1 MKAAFEEFGPM
12 AFGEIERW
20 MWADACEL
28 LARAERLHRQF
39 FTPLAVEDA
48 IGWSPPVDLYET
60 EGEFIAL
67 IALPGVDPSDV
78 EIVLYDRMLEIR
90 GRRRMPELVRG
101 AIIHRLEIPQG
112 RFLLRFNLP
121 EDGAVLAAQGF
132 EHGCLLLRL
141 NKTARGI
148 TR

>member
-1 MKAAFEEFGPM
+1 M
-12 AFGEIERW
+12 AFSEIERW

-39 FTPLAVEDA
+39 FTPVAVEGA

-60 EGEFIAL
+60 EDELIAL
-67 IALPGVDPSDV
+67 IALPGVAPGDV
-78 EIVLYDRMLEIR
+78 EIGLFGRTLEVR
-90 GRRRMPELVRG
+90 GHRRLPALVRG
-101 AIIHRLEIPQG
+101 AAIHRLEIPQG

-121 EDGAVLAAQGF
+121 EAGAVLAAQGF

-141 NKTARGI
+141 QKPAQGTNR
-148 TR
+148 

>member
-1 MKAAFEEFGPM
+1 M

-39 FTPLAVEDA
+39 FTPLAGEGA

-60 EGEFIAL
+60 ESEFIAL
-67 IALPGVDPSDV
+67 IALPGVAPADV
-78 EIVLYDRMLEIR
+78 EIGIFGRTLEVR
-90 GRRRMPELVRG
+90 GHRRMPALVRE
-101 AIIHRLEIPQG
+101 AAIHRLEIPQG
-112 RFLLRFNLP
+112 HFLLRFNLP
-121 EDGAVLAAQGF
+121 EAGTLAAQGF

-141 NKTARGI
+141 RKPAQGAR
-148 TR
+148 R

>member
-1 MKAAFEEFGPM
+1 M
-12 AFGEIERW
+12 AFDEMQRG

-39 FTPLAVEDA
+39 FTPLAVEGA

-60 EGEFIAL
+60 ESEFIAL
-67 IALPGVDPSDV
+67 IALPGVDPADV
-78 EIVLYDRMLEIR
+78 EIALFDRTLQVRGHRRMLE
-90 GRRRMPELVRG
+90 LVRR
-101 AIIHRLEIPQG
+101 AAIHRLEIPQG

-121 EDGAVLAAQGF
+121 DAGVTLAAQGF

-141 NKTARGI
+141 AKLAQGGKR
-148 TR
+148 

>member
-1 MKAAFEEFGPM
+1 M

-39 FTPLAVEDA
+39 FTPLAVEGT

-60 EGEFIAL
+60 ENEFIAL
-67 IALPGVDPSDV
+67 IALPGVAPGDV
-78 EIVLYDRMLEIR
+78 EISVLGRTLEVR
-90 GRRRMPELVRG
+90 GHRRLPALVRG
-101 AIIHRLEIPQG
+101 AAIHRLEIPQG

-121 EDGAVLAAQGF
+121 EAGSALAAQGF
-132 EHGCLLLRL
+132 EDGCLLLRL
-141 NKTARGI
+141 AKSAQGAKR
-148 TR
+148 

>member
-1 MKAAFEEFGPM
+1 M
-12 AFGEIERW
+12 AFGDIERW

-39 FTPLAVEDA
+39 FTPHAVEDT

-60 EGEFIAL
+60 ENEFIAV
-67 IALPGVDPSDV
+67 IALPGVDPSEV
-78 EIVLYDRMLEIR
+78 EILVFDRTLEVR
-90 GRRRMPELVRG
+90 GRRRIPEFVRG
-101 AIIHRLEIPQG
+101 AVIRRLEIPQG

-121 EDGAVLAAQGF
+121 EDGIALAAQGF
-132 EHGCLLLRL
+132 EHGCLFLHLT
-141 NKTARGI
+141 KTVRGV

>member
-1 MKAAFEEFGPM
+1 M

-39 FTPLAVEDA
+39 FTPLTVEGA

-60 EGEFIAL
+60 DSEFIAF

-78 EIVLYDRMLEIR
+78 EIALLDRTLQVR
-90 GRRRMPELVRG
+90 GHRRIPGLVRG
-101 AIIHRLEIPQG
+101 AAIHRLEIPQG
-112 RFLLRFNLP
+112 RFLLQFNLP
-121 EDGAVLAAQGF
+121 DAGTAIVAQGF

-141 NKTARGI
+141 AKPARGVK
-148 TR
+148 R